1 MSVVVCSAC
10 RHSWDGAEAPHCP
23 PCLAA
28 RWLVAPGLV
37 VEKHNPDTYPTP
49 SDHYRSVMTPDF
61 IENRRSYLEYAA
73 AHGTWYY
80 QTFYET
86 YSHYT
91 CQPLGRSP
99 GVGIPA
105 GELEPDHPLDGLLIA
120 DAVVDPHVFAVDPIL
135 FLDRIEKGD
144 FVPLAPCAEPG
155 CDNRRQTSGARCA
168 LHLR

>member
-1 MSVVVCSAC
+1 MSVVICSAC
-10 RHSWDGAEAPHCP
+10 RLPWDGATAPHCP

-28 RWLVAPGLV
+28 RWLVAPELV
-37 VEKHNPDTYPTP
+37 VEKHNPDTYPTL
-49 SDHYRSVMTPDF
+49 SDHYRSVMTRDF
-61 IENRRSYLEYAA
+61 LENRRGYLEYAA

-80 QTFYET
+80 QTYYET

-91 CQPLGRSP
+91 FLPLGRSP
-99 GVGIPA
+99 GAGVPA

-120 DAVVDPHVFAVDPIL
+120 DAVDAPHAFAVDPLL

-144 FVPLAPCAEPG
+144 FVSLALCAERG
-155 CDNRRQTSGARCA
+155 CANLRLTSGARCA